1 MKKIIY
7 AFTLLGAFYSCK
19 SPQDLNNNVPQPVL
33 VNIDLV
39 NVQDDKVMVTVDP
52 DRFTQDQTTFY
63 IPKTVPGTYSVDNY
77 GELIENVKAYDYK
90 GKEIAL
96 SKTDENSWLIAN
108 AKDLD
113 KITYWVND
121 SFDIEGEKGI
131 FSPSGTNIE
140 KGENFMLNLHGF
152 VGYFDQQSEQPYK
165 ILVNR
170 PNHLYPGTS
179 IPLSGTIKNTANT
192 SSSTDTFNASRYFDV
207 IDNPIMYAAPDTTS
221 INVEGIKVLV
231 HVYSPGKVHTAK
243 SIRPEIEKM
252 VSAQKR
258 FLGEIDNTSNY
269 AILLYLADP
278 QEADAKGYGALEHH
292 TSTVVVLPETMPL
305 ESLNQ
310 TMTDVV
316 SHEFF
321 HILTPLNLHS
331 NEIHYFDYNDP
342 KMSKHLWMYE
352 GTTEYFAHLFQVNQG
367 LIDNEEFY
375 GRMSEKIEGSKNFSE
390 TVPFTV
396 MSKNILEDPYK
407 EDYYN
412 VYLKGALINMALDIR
427 LRELSNG
434 EKGIL
439 DVMKELGEK
448 YGKNRPFEDEELLSE
463 IIKITYPEIETFF
476 SQYVTGGTPIPY
488 EKFLEKVGVTLAEER
503 VNTSYFINGQ
513 TPYIDGNPTT
523 GELFYRE
530 NINLNSFLLELGV
543 QNGDIIKSVDGK
555 EYTIQNAYDLVMQSQ
570 SWQPGNDI
578 SMVVE
583 RDGAEVTLQGKISQ
597 PTDSKIIIKEMDLPE
612 NDPRVKLRKAWLN
625 D

>member
-1 MKKIIY
+1 MKKIIF
-7 AFTLLGAFYSCK
+7 AFTILCASYSCK
-19 SPQDLNNNVPQPVL
+19 TPQNTNTPPQPVM

-39 NVQDDKVMVTVDP
+39 NVQNDKVMVTVDP
-52 DRFTQDQTTFY
+52 DRFTQDQTTFF

-77 GELIENVKAYDYK
+77 GELIENVKGYDYK
-90 GKEIAL
+90 GNEIAL
-96 SKTDENSWLIAN
+96 TKADENSWLIAN

-121 SFDIEGEKGI
+121 SFDMEGEKGI

-152 VGYFDQQSEQPYK
+152 VGYFDQMSEQPYK
-165 ILVNR
+165 IMINR
-170 PNHLYPGTS
+170 PNDLYPGTS
-179 IPLSGTIKNTANT
+179 IPLSGTTRNTANT
-192 SSSTDTFNASRYFDV
+192 SSTDTFNATRYFDV

-231 HVYSPGKVHTAK
+231 HVYSPGKVYTAQ

-252 VSAQKR
+252 VSAQKK

-269 AILLYLADP
+269 AILLYLANP
-278 QEADAKGYGALEHH
+278 QELDAKGYGALEHH
-292 TSTVVVLPETMPL
+292 SSTVVVLPETMPL
-305 ESLNQ
+305 ASLNQ

-331 NEIHYFDYNDP
+331 NEIHYFDYNNP

-352 GTTEYFAHLFQVNQG
+352 GTTEYFANLFQVNQG
-367 LIDNEEFY
+367 LISNDEFY
-375 GRMSEKIEGSKNFSE
+375 ERMSEKIESSKNFSE

-396 MSKNILEDPYK
+396 MSKNILEEAYK
-407 EDYYN
+407 DDYYN

-434 EKGIL
+434 EVGVL
-439 DVMKELGEK
+439 DVMKQLGQK
-448 YGKNRPFEDEELLSE
+448 YGKNKPFEDDELIAE
-463 IIKITYPEIETFF
+463 IVKITYPEIETFF
-476 SQYVTGGTPIPY
+476 SQYVTGENPIPY
-488 EKFLEKVGVTLAEER
+488 DEFLQKAGVTLAETE

-523 GELFYRE
+523 GALFFRE
-530 NINLNSFLLELGV
+530 NIKLNSFLNELGV
-543 QNGDIIKSVDGK
+543 QNGDVIKSVDGTA
-555 EYTIQNAYDLVMQSQ
+555 YTIQNAYDLVMKSQ
-570 SWQPGNDI
+570 SWQPGEDI
-578 SMVVE
+578 VMVVE
-583 RDGAEVTLQGKISQ
+583 RDGEEVTLKGKITQ
-597 PTDSKIIIKEMDLPE
+597 PTDTQMIIKELDLPE
-612 NDPRVKLRKAWLN
+612 NDPRVQLREAWLEG
-625 D
+625 